1 MKILELEQ
9 ALDFVDEQLRAHRKG
24 KGLTELEIVI
34 LEGIWNGLY
43 FQAISSNY
51 PHATTDHIQR
61 NAAPQL
67 YRRLRTITG
76 EKVNRGNLKKVISQ
90 AYQRKQKAPN
100 PEAIA
105 QAIRS
110 KIQGS
115 VQENCGTMRVL
126 DMLHP
131 IGLDNIY
138 TEVNILTKVASKCW
152 QDLTE
157 FQPRQ
162 RRDFNRLGYGKI
174 ARERVSGLE
183 AVAQHSKLLIL
194 GKPGA
199 GKTTFSKR
207 LAIQCINGSFQAD
220 LVPIFIALREF
231 AVSKGRPD
239 LRAYIDQKM
248 EIEGIQST
256 EIEVLLHHGK
266 AFLLLDGLDEV
277 KAQESSRVIEKIR
290 DFAQNFYHNRFVIT
304 CRIAAHDY
312 VFDKFTEVEIADF
325 SQSQINDFVKKW
337 FGCRLPD
344 NAQELIDKFHEKLES
359 NASSKELVTNPLLL
373 TFLCLVFE
381 EYKNF
386 PRKRSQLYKE
396 GLDLLLQKWDSKRN
410 IERPELY
417 QNLDRQQKEDLLIY
431 LAYQT
436 FSQDRYFF
444 SQDEV
449 EQNIVEYIRNLP
461 KVTTD
466 PRELRLDS
474 QALLK
479 GIEAQHG
486 LLVER
491 ARGIYS
497 FSHLT
502 FQEYFTACRIVKSSN
517 PEEQESLFH
526 RLVKQ
531 VANKQWREV
540 FLFTVEKLSNSDYLL
555 KLMKEKVDDIVSIN
569 QNIQNA
575 LKWLQEKTDS
585 IDHSYKPACVRAS
598 YFEAFLDDGLP
609 HFLTTNK
616 NLPYD
621 LSIDESLKGD
631 LGLAIGSN
639 PKTENKMSGLDYSL
653 DRTIDSQF
661 DRDLEF
667 EFRRGQVEDRK
678 EIHEYAKTRDRASI
692 LKNSLEIVGDP
703 NLRQELQN
711 LKAQISGHS
720 QETEQWWTEQGKT
733 WTEELR
739 SVMIQYRNIGHDWQF
754 TDEQYELLKHYYN
767 ANLLLVDCLNT
778 CHYVSRDVRQEIEE
792 TLLLPIDE
800 LKKRPKKPGF

>member
-1 MKILELEQ
+1 M
-9 ALDFVDEQLRAHRKG
+9 
-24 KGLTELEIVI
+24 
-34 LEGIWNGLY
+34 
-43 FQAISSNY
+43 
-51 PHATTDHIQR
+51 
-61 NAAPQL
+61 
-67 YRRLRTITG
+67 
-76 EKVNRGNLKKVISQ
+76 GNLKKVISQ
-90 AYQRKQKAPN
+90 AYERRQNAPD

-110 KIQGS
+110 QIQGS

-126 DMLHP
+126 DMVYP
-131 IGLDNIY
+131 MGLDDIY
-138 TEVNILTKVASKCW
+138 TEVNILTKVSSKCW

-162 RRDFNRLGYGKI
+162 RRDFDRLGYGKI
-174 ARERVSGLE
+174 VRERVPGLE
-183 AVAQHSKLLIL
+183 AVAQHSKLFIL

-207 LAIQCINGSFQAD
+207 LAIQCINGSLQAD
-220 LVPIFIALREF
+220 LVPIFISLREF
-231 AVSKGRPD
+231 AVSNGHPD

-248 EIEGIQST
+248 ELEGIQPT
-256 EIEVLLHHGK
+256 EVEALLRHGK

-290 DFAQNFYHNRFVIT
+290 EFAQNFYHNQFVIT

-312 VFDKFTEVEIADF
+312 VFEKFTEVEIADF
-325 SQSQINDFVKKW
+325 SQSQINDFVNKW
-337 FGCRLPD
+337 FGCRFPD
-344 NAQELIDKFHEKLES
+344 NAQELIDKFDEKLES
-359 NASSKELVTNPLLL
+359 NASSKELATNPLLL

-381 EYKNF
+381 EYKDF

-417 QNLDRQQKEDLLIY
+417 QNLDRQQKEDLLINI
-431 LAYQT
+431 AYQT

-449 EQNIVEYIRNLP
+449 AEKIVEYIRNLP
-461 KVTTD
+461 EVTTE
-466 PRELRLDS
+466 PKELRLDS

-491 ARGIYS
+491 SKEIYS

-517 PEEQESLFH
+517 PEEQELLFH
-526 RLVKQ
+526 RLVDR

-555 KLMKEKVDDIVSIN
+555 TLIKQKVDDIVAEN
-569 QNIQNA
+569 ENIQQSLN
-575 LKWLQEKTDS
+575 WLREKTES
-585 IDHSYKPACVRAS
+585 IEHSYKPACVRAN
-598 YFEAFLDDGLP
+598 YFEAFLDNYLH
-609 HFLTTNK
+609 HFLVIDHG
-616 NLPYD
+616 LPYD
-621 LSIDESLKGD
+621 MAIDTSLKMD
-631 LGLAIGSN
+631 LGLAIGDN
-639 PKTENKMSGLDYSL
+639 LEIEQKMVGLDYGL
-653 DRTIDSQF
+653 DRTIDPRF
-661 DRDLEF
+661 DRDLVF
-667 EFRRGQVEDRK
+667 EFRRGQVDDRQ
-678 EIHEYAKTRDRASI
+678 EIHKYARTPDRASI
-692 LKNSLEIVGDP
+692 LEHSLEIAQIAGD
-703 NLRQELQN
+703 LDLKQELKH
-711 LKAQISGHS
+711 LKAQIPGNS
-720 QETEQWWTEQGKT
+720 QEAEQWWTENGQT
-733 WTEELR
+733 WTQNLR

-767 ANLLLVDCLNT
+767 ANLLLVDCLNS
-778 CHYVSRDVRQEIEE
+778 CLYVSRDVRQEIED